1 MAETQANPTD
11 GTVSR
16 DGPLALALAALVAGT
31 VLLGALLPGHPA
43 RAPVAATPAEDAAC
57 IEWSDGC
64 RVCTRRPEGPA
75 CSLPGIAC
83 TLKDAH
89 CLRRA
94 GG

>member
-1 MAETQANPTD
+1 MTNPDSKTA
-11 GTVSR
+11 SR
-16 DGPLALALAALVAGT
+16 DGLVVAALGGLVAAT

-43 RAPVAATPAEDAAC
+43 QGPASAAEPSGDVAC
-57 IEWSDGC
+57 LEWSDGC
-64 RVCTRRPEGPA
+64 RVCQRLPEGPA

-83 TLKDAH
+83 TPEVFR